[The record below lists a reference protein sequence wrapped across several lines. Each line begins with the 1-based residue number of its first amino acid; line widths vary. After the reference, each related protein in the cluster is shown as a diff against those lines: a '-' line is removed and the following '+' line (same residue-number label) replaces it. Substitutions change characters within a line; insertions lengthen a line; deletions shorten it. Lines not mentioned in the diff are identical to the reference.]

1 MSTQSAVLA
10 PPPSSDLELAAI
22 NTRIAGCTEAVK
34 RARIA
39 FLASTIASLAIFI
52 TEWNAY
58 LSWYRHF
65 PLSQSMP
72 TNEVTREAFKDVL
85 QQFVESRVITVSL
98 LGIRVGVSD
107 MAVLGSLTLLVCTIW
122 MFYSIRRHNHSV
134 GSLLRDTKDLSPSF
148 RRLVYYGVSSALVF
162 TTVSDFDE
170 VIGSLDGPPPT
181 KKARLSRDVVTVLF
195 YLPALVIA
203 LTILA
208 DLLSVYKLS
217 AVFAFP
223 HTPLGFN
230 AFSPGRKIQFLFME
244 AAAVCLGIPTFF
256 LCRKV
261 ILFERSTANVLRAY
275 QEIPD
280 QPSST
285 FGTRT

>member
-1 MSTQSAVLA
+1 MLTQSAVLA
-10 PPPSSDLELAAI
+10 PPLSSDLELAAI

-122 MFYSIRRHNHSV
+122 I
-134 GSLLRDTKDLSPSF
+134 
-148 RRLVYYGVSSALVF
+148 
-162 TTVSDFDE
+162 
-170 VIGSLDGPPPT
+170 
-181 KKARLSRDVVTVLF
+181 
-195 YLPALVIA
+195 
-203 LTILA
+203 
-208 DLLSVYKLS
+208 
-217 AVFAFP
+217 
-223 HTPLGFN
+223 
-230 AFSPGRKIQFLFME
+230 
-244 AAAVCLGIPTFF
+244 
-256 LCRKV
+256 
-261 ILFERSTANVLRAY
+261 STAFVATT
-275 QEIPD
+275 IPWVRC
-280 QPSST
+280 
-285 FGTRT
+285 FGTRKTCRPPSEGSSIMAFLLHLYSLRLATSTRSSGV